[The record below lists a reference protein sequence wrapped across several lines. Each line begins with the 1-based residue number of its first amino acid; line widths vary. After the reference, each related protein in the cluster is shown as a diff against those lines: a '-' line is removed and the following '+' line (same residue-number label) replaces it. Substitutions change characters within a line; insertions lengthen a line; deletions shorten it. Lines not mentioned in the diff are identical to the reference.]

1 MRRVC
6 AVAAWGL
13 AASMLTLT
21 GSVLPASGEVGNVYY
36 SRFPVSPD
44 PTGTLWVAASDGS
57 SDEQLLANAYWPR
70 LSPDGRYLIFL
81 RDGSASNAA
90 FNADIW
96 IRDLETNMDTK
107 IRDNSG
113 DYIVN
118 FDFTPDSKHIVF
130 DYSCSINKINLDGTG
145 ETAAVSGTNCYDD
158 EPAISTADGS
168 IAFHNTF
175 AGIMLA
181 DANGANRHQVPNT
194 KPNDIEPAWSPDGQ
208 WISFRRYSGA
218 ATGNALWKI
227 HPDGTGLTPLGA
239 VCGSNTLN
247 TARAWTPDG
256 NYLIAPGTIA
266 GIDGLY
272 AVATDGSGAF
282 LQIEISA
289 GADPEWAGSTTGNIS
304 GSPVVSCCGDVN
316 VSASLTASDSLLV
329 LKAAVGSDDCPLL
342 PCICDTNGNGT
353 ITASDALAVLRRAVG
368 QGNALECQCN

>member
-1 MRRVC
+1 
-6 AVAAWGL
+6 
-13 AASMLTLT
+13 
-21 GSVLPASGEVGNVYY
+21 
-36 SRFPVSPD
+36 
-44 PTGTLWVAASDGS
+44 
-57 SDEQLLANAYWPR
+57 
-70 LSPDGRYLIFL
+70 
-81 RDGSASNAA
+81 
-90 FNADIW
+90 
-96 IRDLETNMDTK
+96 
-107 IRDNSG
+107 
-113 DYIVN
+113 
-118 FDFTPDSKHIVF
+118 
-130 DYSCSINKINLDGTG
+130 
-145 ETAAVSGTNCYDD
+145 
-158 EPAISTADGS
+158 TADGS
-168 IAFHNTF
+168 IAFHNGF

-181 DANGANRHQVPNT
+181 DANGTNRHQVPNT

-218 ATGNALWKI
+218 ATANALWKI

-266 GIDGLY
+266 GTDGLY

-289 GADPEWAGSTTGNIS
+289 GADPEWVGSTTSNIS

-316 VSASLTASDSLLV
+316 VSGTLTASDALLV

-353 ITASDALAVLRRAVG
+353 ITATDALAVLRRAVG
-368 QGNALECQCN
+368 LGNALECQCS